1 MISFSELEK
10 CLEKDLGE
18 MEPELLQLARMVT
31 DVLNDLD
38 QNLLEQNMPEEERGA
53 IHRMVLTAL
62 EFHMR
67 GQSPPT
73 EEVGFW
79 MQMLDPKV
87 VLPADSTVQ

>member
-18 MEPELLQLARMVT
+18 MEPELRQLARILT
-31 DVLNDLD
+31 DALNDLD
-38 QNLLEQNMPEEERGA
+38 ENLLEQDMPEEERRA
-53 IHRMVLTAL
+53 IHRMVLTAF
-62 EFHMR
+62 ECHMR
-67 GQSPPT
+67 GLPPPT

-87 VLPADSTVQ
+87 FLPTDSNVQ

>member
-10 CLEKDLGE
+10 CFEKDLGE
-18 MEPELLQLARMVT
+18 MEPELRQLARMVA

-38 QNLLEQNMPEEERGA
+38 QNLLEHDMPEEERRA
-53 IHRMVLTAL
+53 VHRMVLTAL
-62 EFHMR
+62 ECHMR
-67 GQSPPT
+67 GLPPPT
-73 EEVGFW
+73 EDVGFW

>member
-18 MEPELLQLARMVT
+18 MEPELRQLARMLT

-38 QNLLEQNMPEEERGA
+38 QNLLEHDLPEEERRT
-53 IHRMVLTAL
+53 IHRMVLTAV
-62 EFHMR
+62 ECHMR
-67 GQSPPT
+67 GLSPPT

-87 VLPADSTVQ
+87 FLPVDSEMQ

>member
-18 MEPELLQLARMVT
+18 VEPELRQFAHMLA

-38 QNLLEQNMPEEERGA
+38 QNLLEQDMPEEERRA
-53 IHRMVLTAL
+53 LHRMVLTAF
-62 EFHMR
+62 ECHMR
-67 GQSPPT
+67 GLPLPT

-87 VLPADSTVQ
+87 VLPADSKVQ

>member
-18 MEPELLQLARMVT
+18 MEPELRQLARMLT

-38 QNLLEQNMPEEERGA
+38 QNLLEHDRPEEERRA
-53 IHRMVLTAL
+53 IHRMVLTAF
-62 EFHMR
+62 ECHMR
-67 GQSPPT
+67 GLSPPT

-87 VLPADSTVQ
+87 VLPADSKVQ

>member
-18 MEPELLQLARMVT
+18 VDPELRQFAHMLA

-38 QNLLEQNMPEEERGA
+38 QNLLEQDMPEEERRA
-53 IHRMVLTAL
+53 IHQMVITAF
-62 EFHMR
+62 ECHMR
-67 GQSPPT
+67 GLPPPT

>member
-18 MEPELLQLARMVT
+18 MEPEIRQLARMVT

-38 QNLLEQNMPEEERGA
+38 QNLLEEDMPEEERRA

-62 EFHMR
+62 ECHMR
-67 GQSPPT
+67 GLAPPT

-87 VLPADSTVQ
+87 ILPADSTVQ